1 MRRNGLAT
9 VAALLLFLPHSLPG
23 EEILVIGANVWSG
36 LTYQGVFSSGS
47 FEEPGDRSFRFDL
60 LSEEV
65 QALDPD
71 VAVFF
76 EANPL
81 PAYAERLSGLLEMDS
96 LFYVRRGGYRVGPVG
111 FPTNVREGTVVLADG
126 RLELEDTGRRVLSG
140 GFVTNVTSAQS
151 GEVSHVVATRITLE
165 ERRVHLFAINL
176 FSSPAADGGS
186 LNRLLQA
193 YLAGDLSGEAY
204 RRRVE
209 LAVTGAE
216 RRLEEARGA
225 LSFINEVAGAEPAIL
240 LGTFYAPPDS
250 PEVRL
255 FFEAGFVDAWRQ
267 SGGITWDPVNNGN
280 IDTEANPHVPGE
292 AARIDYIMVRGD
304 GIRVRSSEVILD
316 EPTYG
321 EYPSDHYGLAARI
334 EVSPA
339 SE

>member
-1 MRRNGLAT
+1 MPYSLA
-9 VAALLLFLPHSLPG
+9 G

-36 LTYQGVFSSGS
+36 LTYQGVVSSGS

-60 LSEEV
+60 LAQEV
-65 QALDPD
+65 EALEPD
-71 VAVFF
+71 LAVFF

-81 PAYAERLSGLLEMDS
+81 PSYAERLGGLLEMDS

-111 FPTNVREGTVVLADG
+111 FPTNLREGTVVLADG

-151 GEVSHVVATRITLE
+151 GEVSHVLASRITLE
-165 ERRVHLFAINL
+165 ERQVHLFAVNL
-176 FSSPAADGGS
+176 FSSPLADGGS
-186 LNRLLQA
+186 LGRLLQA
-193 YLAGDLSGEAY
+193 YLAGDLSGEEY
-204 RRRVE
+204 RRRVD

-216 RRLEEARGA
+216 RRLEEARTA
-225 LSFINEVAGAEPAIL
+225 LSFINEVAGAGPTIL
-240 LGTFYAPPDS
+240 VGTLYAPPGS

-255 FFEAGFVDAWRQ
+255 FYEAGFEDAWRG
-267 SGGITWDPVNNGN
+267 SGGITWDPGNNNN
-280 IDTEANPHVPGE
+280 IDTEANPQVPGE

-304 GIRVRSSEVILD
+304 GIRVQSSDVILD

>member
-1 MRRNGLAT
+1 VRRNGLAT
-9 VAALLLFLPHSLPG
+9 LAALLLLLPHSLAG

-36 LTYQGVFSSGS
+36 LSYQGFFSSRS

-65 QALDPD
+65 RALDPD
-71 VAVFF
+71 LAVFF

-81 PAYAERLSGLLEMDS
+81 PAYADRLAGPLEMDS

-111 FPTNVREGTVVLADG
+111 FPTNLREGTVVLADG

-151 GEVSHVVATRITLE
+151 GEVSHVVASRITLE
-165 ERRVHLFAINL
+165 ERQVHLFAIKL
-176 FSSPAADGGS
+176 FPSPVADSGS
-186 LNRLLQA
+186 LNRLLES
-193 YLAGDLSGEAY
+193 YLTGDLSGAEY
-204 RRRVE
+204 RRRVD
-209 LAVTGAE
+209 LAVIGAE
-216 RRLEEARGA
+216 RRLEEARAA
-225 LSFINEVAGAEPAIL
+225 LSFINEVAGAEPSIL
-240 LGTFYAPPDS
+240 IGTLYAPPGS

-255 FFEAGFVDAWRQ
+255 FYEAGFADAWRG
-267 SGGITWDPVNNGN
+267 SGGITWDPANNNN
-280 IDTEANPHVPGE
+280 IDPDANPHVPGE

-304 GIRVRSSEVILD
+304 GIRVQSSDVILD